1 MATEYSIIYEVSF
14 KEALV
19 SMDVDIAEYPN
30 IGSNSFRDH
39 STDDKDEVL
48 VKQTC
53 LYSPLFTNIVTDFK
67 VNVNKMFRGLPS
79 TSVNDESEQYM
90 YPENEDSQADV
101 FGDEDDELNLIEELV
116 LRKDAKY
123 YENRSLYSVKLEKIQ
138 VIVKNSSILAND
150 IEFALSAPV
159 RSSCV
164 VRGVDDGI
172 NRDED
177 SLFISIKSNFL
188 LLIRFYLVPRSF
200 NDTSCDLA
208 LLNTAKKEQ
217 YIFKPF
223 LVQWWRTSYSSTPSL
238 DTSGYLLRAH
248 NFGLVVV
255 SASASDV
262 FRVYYSR
269 HTDMGIMFMP
279 HYNVPVNGMILHGCF
294 AEPLDN
300 NLQDRRI
307 IFLSMVLSKTRR
319 LEMRI
324 YCWTLE
330 ETLNQGLSKSV
341 LPLDADTE
349 IPIFIV
355 PLKIN
360 NNFLLVT
367 RSELVMISAHDI
379 LSATYDFKRT
389 PFNGGFP
396 TSYCRP
402 SNSVLANEVYR
413 EEILITD
420 DAGVIYS
427 ILVNDF
433 DSIQIIPVFRVAEM
447 ISVFSLTNE
456 GFHFRL
462 LYGSDSGSNK
472 EIVIPKVFDMNYLS
486 NLKVPQIPCYSPAQV
501 IKDFKNWAPVVDV
514 LIIDAHQS
522 KYLTNCSDQELW
534 ALTGSGKKTK
544 LTQFRSGYS
553 GRKITNAYELL
564 RKCERIDLLYLQE
577 KLYVCCSL
585 PFETKVL
592 EYDSRDGTFAQVED
606 FIIETSDQS
615 LLIRNAP
622 HKTDTIIQVTRRYLL
637 ISDLYGQEYT
647 FKFSDKLVLLADIS
661 GTRLC
666 LVSQTSSHPHS
677 NILEVYNFEETSNG
691 SQYENCEFFCFCR
704 RNLDYEPSTLK
715 IFGVYDKEFVAI
727 GDYNGNIFIY
737 SIKSEDLECVN
748 KISLHDLNPYNSC
761 DIHHQV
767 FLVPHSICLLEG
779 NNNMFLVGTKD
790 GYYIHFELDPE
801 DDLKC
806 FKFLRL
812 GDEPISFRTIPDD
825 SKLLFLVSKRLWL
838 LNLYESS
845 YPTKVDFEEKHD
857 RAIYEAVY
865 LPIQKKR
872 RFLREEDLS
881 LLLVKEEG
889 LALCSVFPFR
899 GHCVKQIGLYDSYK
913 KIIYLRYLSTFA
925 IFGNSKDSQSRMK
938 FIDRRLLKGII
949 HREFSKHREDE
960 SAIFKWNEIPTAV
973 CVWSIKRNNKVS
985 KRLLVGCALN
995 GHNGSFKILNINKL
1009 QESGGDFRIDVSEL
1023 TSFEHQEPITNILQ
1037 VHSSILFSSGNCIYS
1052 TSYDTAE
1059 KKLRPISTL
1068 VSLTSDIVSLSLTK
1082 SDHVIVSTK
1091 LDSVFKLNLLV
1102 DSSNKE
1108 VLKLCAHDYSP
1119 KGLVNEA
1126 ELGSR
1131 IIAADKLY
1139 SSILGMKAI
1148 KGSFVTD
1155 FSYKMNSIPRVYSS
1169 SFNSYWSEVG
1179 SSKSTIIC
1187 VGVNGEITFL
1197 RSLLSSD
1204 KEMDDLS
1211 NSLRLGNHVGE
1222 LIELLNERLNRPFI
1236 EKVTGKG
1243 LRSLNKP
1250 YFNFEENKGKLIDY
1264 DIEEISRICDVK
1276 VII

>member
-1 MATEYSIIYEVSF
+1 
-14 KEALV
+14 
-19 SMDVDIAEYPN
+19 MDVDIPEYPN
-30 IGSNSFRDH
+30 IGSKSFRDH
-39 STDDKDEVL
+39 LTDDNDEVL

-53 LYSPLFTNIVTDFK
+53 LHSPIFTNIVTDFK
-67 VNVNKMFRGLPS
+67 VNVNKMLRGLPS
-79 TSVNDESEQYM
+79 TSVNDENEQYM
-90 YPENEDSQADV
+90 YPEHEDSQADV
-101 FGDEDDELNLIEELV
+101 FGDEDDDLDFIEELV
-116 LRKDAKY
+116 LKKDAKN
-123 YENRSLYSVKLEKIQ
+123 YENKSLHGVKLERIR
-138 VIVKNSSILAND
+138 VIVKNTSILAND

-172 NRDED
+172 NQDED

-188 LLIRFYLVPRSF
+188 LLIRFYCVPRSS
-200 NDTSCDLA
+200 NDTSCDLFS
-208 LLNTAKKEQ
+208 LGFGKKEQ

-223 LVQWWRTSYSSTPSL
+223 LVQWWKTSDSSTPSL

-248 NFGLVVV
+248 NSGLVVV

-262 FRVYYSR
+262 FRIYYSR

-294 AEPLDN
+294 TEPLHN
-300 NLQDRRI
+300 NLQDRLI
-307 IFLSMVLSKTRR
+307 IFLIMVLSKTRR

-341 LPLDADTE
+341 LPLDSNFE

-355 PLKIN
+355 PLKVN

-367 RSELVMISAHDI
+367 RNEFVLISVHDI
-379 LSATYDFKRT
+379 LSATYEFKRT

-402 SNSVLANEVYR
+402 SASVLANEVYP
-413 EEILITD
+413 EELLISD

-427 ILVNDF
+427 VLVSDF
-433 DSIQIIPVFRVAEM
+433 DSIQVIPVFRVSEM
-447 ISVFSLTNE
+447 ISVFSLTKE
-456 GFHFRL
+456 DSHFKL
-462 LYGSDSGSNK
+462 LYGTDSGSNK
-472 EIVIPKVFDMNYLS
+472 EIIIFKVFDMDYLS

-501 IKDFKNWAPVVDV
+501 TKDYKNWAPIVDV
-514 LIIDAHQS
+514 LIIESHQS

-592 EYDSRDGTFAQVED
+592 EYDGSDTTFTQIED
-606 FIIETSDQS
+606 FVIETSDQS
-615 LLIRNAP
+615 LLIKNAP
-622 HKTDTIIQVTRRYLL
+622 HKADTVIQVTRHYLL
-637 ISDLYGQEYT
+637 ISDLYGQEHT
-647 FKFSDKLVLLADIS
+647 FKFSDKLVLLADMHGS
-661 GTRLC
+661 HLC
-666 LVSQTSSHPHS
+666 LVSQTTSHPHW
-677 NILEVYNFEETSNG
+677 NILEIYNFEGNSNG
-691 SQYENCEFFCFCR
+691 SQYENCELFCFCKIS
-704 RNLDYEPSTLK
+704 LDFEPSTLK
-715 IFGVYDKEFVAI
+715 LFDVQGKELVAI
-727 GDYNGNIFIY
+727 GDYNGNLFIY
-737 SIKSEDLECVN
+737 SMKAQGLQFIN
-748 KISLHDLNPYNSC
+748 KISLHDLNPYNAC
-761 DIHHQV
+761 DVHRQA
-767 FLVPHSICLLEG
+767 FLVPHAICFVEE
-779 NNNMFLVGTKD
+779 NNSMLLVGTKD
-790 GYYIHFELDPE
+790 GYYIHFEIYPACN
-801 DDLKC
+801 LKC
-806 FKFLRL
+806 FQFLRL
-812 GDEPISFRTIPDD
+812 GDEPIRFSTIPDD
-825 SKLLFLVSKRLWL
+825 SNLLFLVSKRLWL
-838 LNLYESS
+838 LNLYESR
-845 YPTKVDFEEKHD
+845 YPIKVDFEEKHD
-857 RAIYEAVY
+857 RAVYEAAY
-865 LPIQKKR
+865 LPIQDQHHY
-872 RFLREEDLS
+872 LRASDLP
-881 LLLVKEEG
+881 LFIVKEEG

-913 KIIYLRYLSTFA
+913 KIIYLPYLSIFA

-938 FIDRRLLKGII
+938 FIDRRLLKGIS
-949 HREFSKHREDE
+949 HREFSKYNGND

-973 CVWSIKRNNKVS
+973 CVWSIKRNNKIS
-985 KRLLVGCALN
+985 KRLLVGCTLN
-995 GHNGSFKILNINKL
+995 GGKGSFKILNINKF
-1009 QESGGDFRIDVSEL
+1009 QENTGDFRIDVSEL
-1023 TSFEHQEPITNILQ
+1023 TSFEHKEPINNILQ
-1037 VHSSILFSSGNCIYS
+1037 VHSSILFSSGNSIYS
-1052 TSYDTAE
+1052 TSYDATE
-1059 KKLRPISTL
+1059 KKLRQVCTL
-1068 VSLTSDIVSLSLTK
+1068 VSLSSDIVSLSLTR
-1082 SDHVIVSTK
+1082 SNHVMVSTK
-1091 LDSVFKLNLLV
+1091 VDSVFELNLLM

-1108 VLKLCAHDYSP
+1108 VLKLFAHDYSP

-1131 IIAADKLY
+1131 IVAADKLY
-1139 SSILGMKAI
+1139 SSVLGMKAI
-1148 KGSFVTD
+1148 RGSFVTD

-1169 SFNSYWSEVG
+1169 SFNSYWSEEG
-1179 SSKSTIIC
+1179 QNRSTIIC

-1197 RSLLSSD
+1197 RTLSSSD
-1204 KEMDDLS
+1204 KEMVDLS
-1211 NSLRLGNHVGE
+1211 NSLRLGNHIRE
-1222 LIELLNERLNRPFI
+1222 LIEFLNERLNRPFI

-1264 DIEEISRICDVK
+1264 DIEEISRICAVN